1 LRIAELQQLCTFT
14 ENDFFFL
21 FFRQPVYHRAHQP
34 PMSMQD
40 TKQFYFGSFWLDLEK
55 RRLLHRNQPIT
66 LTRKALDTL
75 GVLVS
80 NAGRV
85 VTREELKRL
94 VWGDVFVEE
103 ATIAQNIFTL
113 RKTLGEHQPGQNQI
127 ETVAGVGYRFTAPV
141 QAYPAGPAP
150 ERSGAAETPHAE
162 TTPKFLARFL
172 WATIT
177 LVLALGL
184 VAGSWWRYRRQRTP
198 RIQTLAVLPFANLT
212 GDPQQ
217 EYLAEGISDALLT
230 DVAQISG
237 LRVISGSSAARYAK
251 SDPARKIAQDLR
263 VDALVEG
270 AVLKNGDR
278 LSVDVRLVET
288 ADDRTLW
295 TARFELSPRDLL
307 ALEYTMSRSLTLQLQ
322 SPGSEHS
329 AAPQPSAGTGN
340 VEAYGEYLKGRF
352 FWNKRT
358 SDAFVKA
365 IAYFNHAIV
374 LDPKYAHAYAGL
386 ADTYALLGS
395 LSNATIP
402 RREAMPKAREA
413 ALTALKLDESLA
425 EAHTSL
431 AFVKMQYEWDWPGSE
446 KEFKRA
452 LELNPNYSTAH
463 QWYAIWLM
471 AQGEPAAALEQERR
485 AQQADPLSMIIK
497 ADTVQLLVYA
507 GHYDEAIQQS
517 LRALEIDQTFLLVHI
532 YLAEAYVGKQNY
544 QTAIAELRRAVD
556 ISKGNTWV
564 LSDLARTYALIS
576 QKDKSRAILRD
587 LLNGAKGREDLAIEV
602 AKIYAALGEND
613 QAFAWLEKAYRNRDG
628 GLILLN
634 PVPDFRTLHHDRRF
648 ADLDQR
654 VGLPNAA
661 GS

>member
-1 LRIAELQQLCTFT
+1 
-14 ENDFFFL
+14 
-21 FFRQPVYHRAHQP
+21 
-34 PMSMQD
+34 MSMSD
-40 TKQFYFGSFWLDLEK
+40 AKQFYFGSFWLDLEK
-55 RRLLHRNQPIT
+55 RRLLYRNQHIP

-85 VTREELKRL
+85 VTREELKRV
-94 VWGDVFVEE
+94 VWGDAFVEE
-103 ATIAQNIFTL
+103 ATIGQNIFTL

-127 ETVAGVGYRFTAPV
+127 ETVAGVGYRFTTKV
-141 QAYPAGPAP
+141 QAFP
-150 ERSGAAETPHAE
+150 EGQTLERGGAAEAPHAE
-162 TTPKFLARFL
+162 STPKFPARL
-172 WATIT
+172 RWAVVIT
-177 LVLALGL
+177 LLALGL
-184 VAGSWWRYRRQRTP
+184 AASSWWRYRSPHTP

-212 GDPQQ
+212 GDPGQ

-230 DVAQISG
+230 DVAQIPG
-237 LRVISGSSAARYAK
+237 LRVISGRSAARYAK
-251 SDPARKIAQDLR
+251 NDPARKIAQDLR
-263 VDALVEG
+263 VDGFVEG
-270 AVLKNGDR
+270 AVLKTGDR

-288 ADDRTLW
+288 VDDRTVW
-295 TARFELSPRDLL
+295 TARFELSPQDLMG
-307 ALEYTMSRSLTLQLQ
+307 LEYTMSGSLARQLL
-322 SPGSEHS
+322 SPGSERS
-329 AAPQPSAGTGN
+329 GAPQPTAGTGN
-340 VEAYGEYLKGRF
+340 LEAYDEYLKGRF

-358 SDAFVKA
+358 SDDFVKA

-395 LSNATIP
+395 LPNATIP
-402 RREAMPKAREA
+402 RKEAMPKAREA
-413 ALTALKLDESLA
+413 ALTALELDESLA

-452 LELNPNYSTAH
+452 LELSPNYSTAH

-497 ADTVQLLVYA
+497 ADTIQLLVYA
-507 GHYDEAIQQS
+507 GHCDEAIQQALS
-517 LRALEIDQTFLLVHI
+517 ALEIDPAFVLVHI
-532 YLAEAYVGKQNY
+532 YLAEAHVSKQNY
-544 QTAIAELRRAVD
+544 PAAISELRKVVD
-556 ISKGNTWV
+556 VSKGNTWA
-564 LSDLARTYALIS
+564 LSDLARTYALTG
-576 QKDKSRAILRD
+576 QKDKSQAILSD
-587 LLNGAKGREDLAIEV
+587 LLDGAKDREDVALEV

-613 QAFAWLEKAYRNRDG
+613 QAFAWLEKACRNRAG

-634 PVPDFRTLHHDRRF
+634 PVPDFQTLHHDPRF

-654 VGLPNAA
+654 VGLPSS
-661 GS
+661 GEL